1 MVHKIP
7 LIEDSKLVKQ
17 KSGQMQTPGH
27 ATQSKGWNLEVVGCK
42 ILKSGPFP
50 SIGGQ
55 RCGASQ

>member
-1 MVHKIP
+1 
-7 LIEDSKLVKQ
+7 
-17 KSGQMQTPGH
+17 MQTPGH